1 MLPFEWMMDRK
12 VLFPLCC
19 ITTVVQWFLRQALC
33 SATFCC
39 LAGLHVCGTKLAG
52 QDLHSTLQACFHAC
66 KSTANKAHPTT
77 QQDARLRSQVPAGK
91 MDGIALENVK
101 KKKKKYYIFSFLFF
115 YKWDLSLCV
124 FTEVTKRLR
133 CMFLWQLEAAEQMLK
148 QNHKSYK
155 AWVSFLTSIELASLQ
170 ISEWHIYC
178 KLTVM
183 SIYPEAG
190 MENLRVCNASL
201 KFHLLIKK
209 LASPASSMSA
219 SGHWISEKQD
229 LLHRLPYL

>member
-91 MDGIALENVK
+91 MDSIALENVK
-101 KKKKKYYIFSFLFF
+101 KKKEKVLYFFLFILLQVRS
-115 YKWDLSLCV
+115 KPLCLYWSNKETQV
-124 FTEVTKRLR
+124 YVPMTTRG
-133 CMFLWQLEAAEQMLK
+133 C
-148 QNHKSYK
+148 
-155 AWVSFLTSIELASLQ
+155 LT
-170 ISEWHIYC
+170 
-178 KLTVM
+178 
-183 SIYPEAG
+183 
-190 MENLRVCNASL
+190 NA
-201 KFHLLIKK
+201 
-209 LASPASSMSA
+209 
-219 SGHWISEKQD
+219 
-229 LLHRLPYL
+229 